1 MRNQRKLNSGTK
13 LGKGTK
19 VMAASPT
26 MKVDQPTTAK
36 KDGRVTSADK
46 EGRQNQEVS
55 LSLKGRPTGWEK
67 DAARSSLRNT
77 SVVSEEVM
85 EALTRG
91 GGRTI
96 RRRMVMDAII
106 TES

>member
-1 MRNQRKLNSGTK
+1 VPIRR
-13 LGKGTK
+13 
-19 VMAASPT
+19 
-26 MKVDQPTTAK
+26 
-36 KDGRVTSADK
+36 ADK
-46 EGRQNQEVS
+46 TKKYLCLLEG
-55 LSLKGRPTGWEK
+55 KTYWMEK

-77 SVVSEEVM
+77 NMVSEEVT

-96 RRRMVMDAII
+96 RRRIVMDAII

>member
-1 MRNQRKLNSGTK
+1 VPIRR
-13 LGKGTK
+13 
-19 VMAASPT
+19 
-26 MKVDQPTTAK
+26 
-36 KDGRVTSADK
+36 ADK
-46 EGRQNQEVS
+46 TKKYLCLLEG
-55 LSLKGRPTGWEK
+55 KTYWMEK

-77 SVVSEEVM
+77 NMVSEEVM
-85 EALTRG
+85 EALTRGGG